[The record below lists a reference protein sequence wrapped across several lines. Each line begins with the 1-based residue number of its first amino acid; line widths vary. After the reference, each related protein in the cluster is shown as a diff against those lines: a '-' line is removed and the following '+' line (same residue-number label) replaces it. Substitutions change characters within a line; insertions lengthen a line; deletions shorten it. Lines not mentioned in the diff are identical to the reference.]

1 MSGSGEIDKFSVE
14 LETHLRKFKEQFGI
28 ELLERTRARTP
39 VRTGNLRDGWGF
51 KLKDTSIE
59 VYNTQPYATFV
70 EYGTDKIAP
79 RAMLRTSLAEAD
91 QITAVAA
98 EKAGLRK

>member
-1 MSGSGEIDKFSVE
+1 MIGSGEIDKFSVE

-59 VYNTQPYATFV
+59 VYNTQPYATYV

-79 RAMLRTSLAEAD
+79 RAMLRTSIAESDDIAK
-91 QITAVAA
+91 IAVQ
-98 EKAGLRK
+98 KAGIK